1 MAGLKEF
8 ILSRARGDTVS
19 YQAQS
24 EAVREFGMSF
34 GMVEEA
40 ILELEMLPLRYQRN
54 RQAISVREQ
63 RILFRSSIAVA
74 GCGGLGGYVIEEL
87 ARLGIGHILAIDPDV
102 FEEHNLNRQV
112 LSTVSLL
119 GKPKVY
125 AASERVREI
134 NPAVTVVMLRN
145 HLTKENGIPLLK
157 GTDVVID
164 ALDTIPARLELADVC
179 HDIGIPLIHGSI
191 GGWYGQITVQMPGEE
206 TVRKIFSGARAEK
219 GVEKDLGTPSFTTA
233 VVGSLQAAEA
243 CKILLNKDTVLRG
256 KMLSV
261 DLLNVDFTVIAL

>member
-40 ILELEMLPLRYQRN
+40 ILELELLPLRYQRN

-63 RILFRSSIAVA
+63 RILFRSRIAVA

-87 ARLGIGHILAIDPDV
+87 ARLGIGHILAIDPDA
-102 FEEHNLNRQV
+102 FEENNLNRQV

-119 GKPKVY
+119 GKPKVH
-125 AASERVREI
+125 AASERVRDI
-134 NPAVTVVMLRN
+134 NPAVTVVMFRHSLK
-145 HLTKENGIPLLK
+145 KENGHDMLK
-157 GTDVVID
+157 ETDVVID
-164 ALDTIPARLELADVC
+164 ALDTIPARLDLADVC
-179 HDIGIPLIHGSI
+179 HDMSIPLIHGSI
-191 GGWYGQITVQMPGEE
+191 GGWYGQIAVQMPGEE
-206 TVRKIFSGARAEK
+206 TVRRIFSTCAAEK
-219 GVEKDLGTPSFTTA
+219 GVEKDWGTPSFTTA

-243 CKILLNKDTVLRG
+243 CKVLLHKDGVLRG

-261 DLLNVDFTVIAL
+261 NLLDMDFTVIAL